1 MNRLLIVWFALFA
14 VIAAWCGWRLGESAS
29 EVQRADREAAAV
41 HRDVDRVV
49 TLRQQVRGLAAG
61 RRPDGDLIAR
71 VQRSLVA
78 AALPASALSGVQPR
92 ADRQSQGS
100 GLRVQT
106 VQVTLRSLSPAELGA
121 WLAAWRQGEQPW
133 RLDEVQFARV
143 QPGVIGPGTPGIPG
157 TAAVS
162 AIAPG
167 SDNRYDITLALAAPY
182 VEDVP

>member
-1 MNRLLIVWFALFA
+1 MSRHLLLVWFALA
-14 VIAAWCGWRLGESAS
+14 AAIAAWCGWRLGGSVS
-29 EVQRADREAAAV
+29 EVQLADREAAAA
-41 HRDVDRVV
+41 HRDVDRVLA
-49 TLRQQVRGLAAG
+49 LRQQVRGLAAG

-143 QPGVIGPGTPGIPG
+143 QPGVIGPGTPG
-157 TAAVS
+157 TEAAS
-162 AIAPG
+162 AIAP
-167 SDNRYDITLALAAPY
+167 SDDNRYDITLALAAPY